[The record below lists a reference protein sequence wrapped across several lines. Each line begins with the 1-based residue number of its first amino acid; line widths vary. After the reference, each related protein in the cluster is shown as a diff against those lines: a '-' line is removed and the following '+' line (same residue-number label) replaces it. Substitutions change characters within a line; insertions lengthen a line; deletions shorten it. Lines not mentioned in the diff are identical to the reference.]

1 MYLLEIKKPIRSEKE
16 VNITIKN
23 INFVYIKSRN
33 NKKQHT
39 EKKISKIQEERLKKL
54 VIETYQDVAKTNK
67 NLKEAMKEMSE
78 LEESSEKRL
87 QET

>member
-1 MYLLEIKKPIRSEKE
+1 MFILSQEI
-16 VNITIKN
+16 IKDS
-23 INFVYIKSRN
+23 I
-33 NKKQHT
+33 Q
-39 EKKISKIQEERLKKL
+39 KKISKIQEERLKKL

>member
-54 VIETYQDVAKTNK
+54 VIKTYQDVAKTNK